1 MRACG
6 SSPRGAVSSAASA
19 RSTTRWVHCL
29 RQPCSPRISGGAVYS
44 FRSASNIASCFAV
57 FLVISPSSGWS
68 HRITSYT
75 VHCTPPP
82 TGRIFGSLCEVRW
95 QRDGKLFHTLLVGN
109 IVQPPVPS
117 ITYHQELF
125 TTDFDYVA
133 QQYYLWGAWS
143 NELPEWV
150 EASIPHRF
158 DYPSPPVQGTW
169 RRKLAVLE
177 YLHRHT
183 GEMEFYRFMSLDME
197 QL

>member
-1 MRACG
+1 MSDHAY
-6 SSPRGAVSSAASA
+6 A
-19 RSTTRWVHCL
+19 
-29 RQPCSPRISGGAVYS
+29 
-44 FRSASNIASCFAV
+44 
-57 FLVISPSSGWS
+57 GWLTQADL
-68 HRITSYT
+68 TSLLA
-75 VHCTPPP
+75 TPPAACAWMLIEAVDELVLTDFDKNIDLIRYP

-109 IVQPPVPS
+109 IAQPPMPS
-117 ITYHQELF
+117 MTYHQELC